1 MQNRP
6 PLERIEQQAPDLV
19 DLDRYASYEDG
30 ESTVICDRKN
40 TNAWIRAD
48 VTSQL
53 SP

>member
-1 MQNRP
+1 MQNEPQLRHGEP
-6 PLERIEQQAPDLV
+6 QELDWSE
-19 DLDRYASYEDG
+19 LDRYASYEDG

-48 VTSQL
+48 VTKPM

>member
-1 MQNRP
+1 MQNEP
-6 PLERIEQQAPDLV
+6 PLEQVEPQKPNHD

-48 VTSQL
+48 VTSTP